1 MIGRLLT
8 SAAIV
13 GLWLLW
19 GCLAVSSLAALVALS
34 SNGTAAAAVAELK
47 IADLDCNG
55 SPEVV
60 EIENEGPDPQDLAG
74 WKLLSNPPGTES
86 FDLTPIGSL
95 PAAASVFI
103 ESGPSAEATFKWSS
117 SQVFRDND
125 PTDFAR
131 LVDET
136 GQTRDEAACSAQATT
151 SPSPSPSQSPAPTPT
166 PTTAPAGNV
175 PNGGGPPGDV
185 SDIPSSPL
193 AAIVAGGALLGIGAT
208 AVSAAWLGASTRSRR
223 RGEPAGTERNLTPP
237 SIHVPITR
245 APEPALEVSRPL
257 LLTLVVAIAAA
268 IVVSLLFQHSDAR
281 NRN

>member
-1 MIGRLLT
+1 M
-8 SAAIV
+8 
-13 GLWLLW
+13 LWLLW
-19 GCLAVSSLAALVALS
+19 GCLMTASLAALVVLS
-34 SNGTAAAAVAELK
+34 SNSTAAATVAELK

-74 WKLLSNPPGTES
+74 WKLLSNPAATES
-86 FDLTPIGSL
+86 FDLTQIGSL
-95 PAAASVFI
+95 PAGSSVFI

-125 PTDFAR
+125 PSDFVR

-136 GQTRDEAACSAQATT
+136 GQTRDQAACSAQATT
-151 SPSPSPSQSPAPTPT
+151 SPSPSPSQSLVPTPT
-166 PTTAPAGNV
+166 PTTAPAVNV

-185 SDIPSSPL
+185 AGIPSSPL

-208 AVSAAWLGASTRSRR
+208 VLSTAWLGASTRSRR
-223 RGEPAGTERNLTPP
+223 RGEPADAGERALTPP

-245 APEPALEVSRPL
+245 APEAALDASRPL

-268 IVVSLLFQHSDAR
+268 IVVFLLFQHSDAR